1 MHVQDT
7 AVGNASVSSAD
18 PHRTEYVVMIVYIVG
33 NTLAGIICLSFWWVR
48 KLSRDTTHTIEQT
61 LGHQNSEDLALVARK
76 MSVRRVFFETSV
88 FLSLWFCQISR
99 HTSVYHHIFSSIVFV
114 IYTVLRISSFLDCLT
129 AHLARMRLGG
139 LSHHRIRFNA
149 QDVIEMGILALA
161 AVVAVSLLYRW
172 VLLTFID
179 RFWFGFNQRHESAIV
194 LWCVL
199 VYIPVLLSLIF
210 TKMIKIDKVTSASLI
225 FAKDAISNK
234 KTTSSGHLK

>member
-1 MHVQDT
+1 
-7 AVGNASVSSAD
+7 
-18 PHRTEYVVMIVYIVG
+18 
-33 NTLAGIICLSFWWVR
+33 
-48 KLSRDTTHTIEQT
+48 
-61 LGHQNSEDLALVARK
+61 
-76 MSVRRVFFETSV
+76 
-88 FLSLWFCQISR
+88 
-99 HTSVYHHIFSSIVFV
+99 
-114 IYTVLRISSFLDCLT
+114 
-129 AHLARMRLGG
+129 MRLGG